1 MYTYSQSQPRTAQSM
16 QPRAIACRIV
26 LLLGIERNEELRK
39 IVQLY
44 LSVESLVPS
53 GVGLAVLT
61 TMDSARYSVY
71 LTYDLI

>member
-26 LLLGIERNEELRK
+26 LLLGIERNEELRMYSCREL
-39 IVQLY
+39 V
-44 LSVESLVPS
+44 VPS

>member
-1 MYTYSQSQPRTAQSM
+1 M

-61 TMDSARYSVY
+61 TIDSARYSVY

>member
-1 MYTYSQSQPRTAQSM
+1 M

-39 IVQLY
+39 IV
-44 LSVESLVPS
+44 LSTAVESLVPS